1 MSLQINK
8 SGYSLVRRVLQ
19 KHNLVFISYFSLR
32 KEVKVEKMSN
42 NIVFFK
48 LLTLFFPLEKVKF
61 SPTFGEVRWGHKG
74 EIFLFFS
81 GRIRP
86 F

>member
-1 MSLQINK
+1 
-8 SGYSLVRRVLQ
+8 
-19 KHNLVFISYFSLR
+19 
-32 KEVKVEKMSN
+32 MSN

-61 SPTFGEVRWGHKG
+61 SPTLGEVRWGHKG